1 MPPEILWSQP
11 PSVNGTG
18 SVIELYA
25 KPDVC
30 DALGSSGDR
39 HQPQPDTTIASLRA
53 ESAPKDA
60 AMAAMGIEKDAVMRI
75 EKDAAIAEKDAAIA
89 EKDATIASLRA
100 ESAAK
105 DAAIAAMGIEKD
117 AAIAEKDATIAD
129 MRTEKDA
136 AIAALRQRKGAN
148 IRNAQSIC
156 SEEETSVVIL

>member
-39 HQPQPDTTIASLRA
+39 HQPQPDT
-53 ESAPKDA
+53 
-60 AMAAMGIEKDAVMRI
+60 
-75 EKDAAIAEKDAAIA
+75 
-89 EKDATIASLRA
+89 TIASLRA

>member
-25 KPDVC
+25 KLDVC

-39 HQPQPDTTIASLRA
+39 HQPQPD
-53 ESAPKDA
+53 
-60 AMAAMGIEKDAVMRI
+60 
-75 EKDAAIAEKDAAIA
+75 
-89 EKDATIASLRA
+89 ATIASLRA

-105 DAAIAAMGIEKD
+105 DAVIAAMVIEKDVTIAAMRTEKDATIAAMRIEKD
-117 AAIAEKDATIAD
+117 AAIAEKDATIAA

-136 AIAALRQRKGAN
+136 AIAALRQRKGEN
-148 IRNAQSIC
+148 IKNAQSIC
-156 SEEETSVVIL
+156 SKEETSVVIL